1 MVLSDSHSARSLNDI
16 IITLSEPDL
25 TWSLHYI
32 VTYLPSYVGDSV
44 LLCLKKI
51 IMSSRWCCSISD
63 NKLSKSGETESVLDT
78 CKHVYFKLI
87 SESKLL
93 QSGNAFLAQL
103 SE

>member
-44 LLCLKKI
+44 LLCLKNNNEQAMMLQCFRYQTLKNWGD
-51 IMSSRWCCSISD
+51 RISVGYMQAC
-63 NKLSKSGETESVLDT
+63 L
-78 CKHVYFKLI
+78 F
-87 SESKLL
+87 
-93 QSGNAFLAQL
+93 
-103 SE
+103 